1 LKRNKRVSLSICW
14 ITLPAGSA
22 NLYNLP
28 IEMSDRQSINTAEYM
43 NLSAGKLCRLNVE
56 PTDIS
61 FALPEDFRFFAGK

>member
-1 LKRNKRVSLSICW
+1 MKRSETVRLSIYW

-28 IEMSDRQSINTAEYM
+28 IEMSVRQSINTAEYM
-43 NLSAGKLCRLNVE
+43 HLSAGKLCRLNVE
-56 PTDIS
+56 PTDIT